1 MDTVKDPNKITLT
14 GAWVFDSID
23 QLRDT
28 ECTKLEVVGLEQDS
42 FEYLIENYGNKFTEI
57 DFFKCPLINDLSSLE
72 KLENIEKIS
81 FYWNQRATKL
91 WDLSK
96 NKKLSS
102 IAIDDFTRL
111 HSLSD
116 LQSSKTLTE
125 VSFGDRVWSSLKIES
140 LEPLENVENLKKLSF
155 SAKKIENSDVRPL
168 ASIKNLEEI
177 EFPTNLFSTDKVA
190 WLKARLNGRVK
201 SNVLAPFKELRKPLK
216 EKDKI
221 LDTLVIGKRK
231 PFLDSN
237 IDAARLEKYVGKFN
251 SLVEYYLDNPN
262 EPEPK

>member
-1 MDTVKDPNKITLT
+1 MDTVKDPNKIPLT

-28 ECTKLEVVGLEQDS
+28 ECTKLKVVGLQQDS
-42 FEYLIENYGNKFTEI
+42 FEYLIENYGDKFSEI

-102 IAIDDFTRL
+102 IAIADFTRL

-116 LQSSKTLTE
+116 LQSSETLTE
-125 VSFGDRVWSSLKIES
+125 VSFGDKVWSSLKIES

-155 SAKKIENSDVRPL
+155 SAKKIENSDVSPL
-168 ASIKNLEEI
+168 ARIKKLEEI
-177 EFPTNLFSTDKVA
+177 EFPTNLFSTDK
-190 WLKARLNGRVK
+190 
-201 SNVLAPFKELRKPLK
+201 
-216 EKDKI
+216 I
-221 LDTLVIGKRK
+221 T
-231 PFLDSN
+231 
-237 IDAARLEKYVGKFN
+237 N
-251 SLVEYYLDNPN
+251 ST
-262 EPEPK
+262 